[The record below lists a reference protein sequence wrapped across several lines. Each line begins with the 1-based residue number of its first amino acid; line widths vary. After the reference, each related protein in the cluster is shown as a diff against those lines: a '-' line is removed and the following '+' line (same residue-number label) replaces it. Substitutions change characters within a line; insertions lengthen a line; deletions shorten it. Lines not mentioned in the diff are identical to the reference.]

1 MMHSVVEIQQ
11 LKLCFD
17 GKSLVLD
24 IPELCIEAGER
35 VFVLGRSGAG
45 KTTLSRLIKGRLA
58 PTSGMV
64 RVLGVIPKDGS
75 PRNRRELQQRVA
87 MIDQE
92 FFLVPRTTVIGNVL
106 AGALG
111 RVSPLRSLTG
121 WYPAEEWQK
130 AEAILHEVELDGLGM
145 RRVET
150 LSGGQRQ
157 RVAIARALTQEA
169 ELILA
174 DEPISNL
181 DPELA
186 EDALRLLVD
195 CVTRR
200 GITLIV
206 NLHQPALARRFASR
220 LIGLNE
226 GRIAYQNTPEAF
238 TSQDAERI
246 YKVNG
251 KAIEEAGD
259 FERDYETAVADPT
272 VSQRS
277 RLAGR

>member
-1 MMHSVVEIQQ
+1 MRNVVEIDQ
-11 LKLCFD
+11 LQLSFD
-17 GKSLVLD
+17 GTSLVLD
-24 IPELCIEAGER
+24 IPHLVIEASER
-35 VFVLGRSGAG
+35 VFVLGRSAAG
-45 KTTLSRLIKGRLA
+45 KTTLSRLIKGRLR
-58 PTSGMV
+58 PTRGTV
-64 RVLGVIPKDGS
+64 RVLGGSLTNGS
-75 PRNRRELQQRVA
+75 PRHRRDLQRRVA

-106 AGALG
+106 AGSLG
-111 RVSPLRSLTG
+111 RVSPLRSSLG
-121 WYPAEEWQK
+121 WYPAVEWEK
-130 AEAILHEVELDGLGM
+130 AEAILKEVELEGLGM

-169 ELILA
+169 EIILA

-206 NLHQPALARRFASR
+206 NLHQPLLARRFASR
-220 LIGLNE
+220 LIGLSE
-226 GRIAYQNTPEAF
+226 GKVAYDNTPEAF
-238 TSQDAERI
+238 GAEDAQRI
-246 YKVNG
+246 YKVDG
-251 KAIEEAGD
+251 KALEEAGD
-259 FERDYETAVADPT
+259 FEHEYENTVADSTTPPRAP
-272 VSQRS
+272 V
-277 RLAGR
+277 AGR